1 MSEKMKQLFEKLAQ
15 NPELKAELEKN
26 PPKSVEDVIAVAAK
40 LGVELKKEE
49 LEDKELSLDNAD
61 QVEGGY
67 FAAVFGWFFREAGND
82 AGFRDGQLG
91 CCRANGI
98 VAMKPRPN
106 EQGGI
111 CLLAN
116 EVTHW

>member
-1 MSEKMKQLFEKLAQ
+1 MKQLFEKLAQ

-26 PPKSVEDVIAVAAK
+26 PPKSVEDVIAAAK
-40 LGVELKKEE
+40 RLGVELKKEE

-67 FAAVFGWFFREAGND
+67 FAAVFGWFFREADND

-91 CCRANGI
+91 CFYTNSG
-98 VAMKPRPN
+98 
-106 EQGGI
+106 
-111 CLLAN
+111 LAPFPI
-116 EVTHW
+116 

>member
-1 MSEKMKQLFEKLAQ
+1 MNEKMKQLFEKLAQ

-26 PPKSVEDVIAVAAK
+26 PPKSVEDVIAVAK
-40 LGVELKKEE
+40 RLGVELKKEE

-67 FAAVFGWFFREAGND
+67 FAAVFGWFFREAGDD

-91 CCRANGI
+91 CFFTNNG
-98 VAMKPRPN
+98 
-106 EQGGI
+106 
-111 CLLAN
+111 LAPFPI
-116 EVTHW
+116 